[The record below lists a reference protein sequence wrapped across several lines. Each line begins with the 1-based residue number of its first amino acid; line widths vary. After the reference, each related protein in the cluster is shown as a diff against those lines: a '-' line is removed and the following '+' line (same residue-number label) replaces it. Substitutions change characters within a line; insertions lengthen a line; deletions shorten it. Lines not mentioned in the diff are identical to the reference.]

1 MTTPVLKKE
10 YLDMIPDFSGEP
22 TLLNRFVSVCDKLVA
37 KFYVAA
43 NPEDFQNEYLFSTI
57 LTKIKSPALELVTSA
72 NSYGWPDVRKVLVS
86 SYLDKRDCFTLNLE
100 MAELKQESS
109 ETPFNFYERIQKL
122 LNLQVAFFINK
133 EPASSV
139 ILCEY
144 AKKLALRVLLRG
156 LHEPIGSLMR
166 TKNPSDLGE
175 ALSMLTNDFQFKMS
189 KLTTPLARKHI
200 VQTTTKDQSSL
211 NLGHQYPY
219 RMRNPSFNQNHVP
232 FNQMGGNHFYRNPN
246 SLHRPQFMNTG
257 QTQQNQGYRPAVINN
272 NIPRPQVSQPKP
284 YQPTPMSIS
293 TRNTGEAVK
302 RPKFNQMTGR
312 NIDNEQAENTFFESY
327 QAVEQNLDLNSQFED
342 MSLIDPQSN
351 QYSVENCEQDFVDTQ
366 IEENNFLV

>member
-156 LHEPIGSLMR
+156 LHEPIENKKSLQSWRGS
-166 TKNPSDLGE
+166 
-175 ALSMLTNDFQFKMS
+175 
-189 KLTTPLARKHI
+189 
-200 VQTTTKDQSSL
+200 
-211 NLGHQYPY
+211 
-219 RMRNPSFNQNHVP
+219 
-232 FNQMGGNHFYRNPN
+232 
-246 SLHRPQFMNTG
+246 
-257 QTQQNQGYRPAVINN
+257 
-272 NIPRPQVSQPKP
+272 
-284 YQPTPMSIS
+284 
-293 TRNTGEAVK
+293 
-302 RPKFNQMTGR
+302 
-312 NIDNEQAENTFFESY
+312 
-327 QAVEQNLDLNSQFED
+327 
-342 MSLIDPQSN
+342 
-351 QYSVENCEQDFVDTQ
+351 
-366 IEENNFLV
+366 